1 MYDFS
6 PGKSIEIIFIRLLK
20 EFCSMHGSGERLSQL
35 TGIAAILRF
44 PMPDLDLAED
54 HHANEPNNEDEEGE
68 FEHNEAT
75 TNHIDNPDANRV
87 VASAW

>member
-1 MYDFS
+1 
-6 PGKSIEIIFIRLLK
+6 
-20 EFCSMHGSGERLSQL
+20 MHGSGERLSQL

-54 HHANEPNNEDEEGE
+54 HHTNNVEEEEEEDDE
-68 FEHNEAT
+68 FDHHEAT
-75 TNHIDNPDANRV
+75 GNDIDNTDANRV